1 MDTVITRIIEIEK
14 QSALKVAQAEEA
26 GNRNVEAHRLTLEQ
40 KKESTHA
47 DIISE
52 ENSRLTQA
60 LEALKKRTEAAS
72 DASGRDYENRFHNPE
87 LIDAIKRRIVD
98 ILLKQ

>member
-1 MDTVITRIIEIEK
+1 MDAVITRIIEIEK

-26 GNRNVEAHRLTLEQ
+26 GNRNIEAHRLILEQ

-47 DIISE
+47 GIISE

-72 DASGRDYENRFHNPE
+72 AESGKEYESRFHNPA
-87 LIDAIKRRIVD
+87 LVDAIKIKILD
-98 ILLKQ
+98 ILLKR